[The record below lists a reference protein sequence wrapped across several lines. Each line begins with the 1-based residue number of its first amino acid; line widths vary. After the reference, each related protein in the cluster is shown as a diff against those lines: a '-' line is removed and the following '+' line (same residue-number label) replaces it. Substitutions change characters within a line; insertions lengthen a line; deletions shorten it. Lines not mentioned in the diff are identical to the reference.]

1 MEYEL
6 GNFPNNK
13 AKAKDRDVEKEL
25 TERKP

>member
-1 MEYEL
+1 MEYEFGTL
-6 GNFPNNK
+6 PNNK